1 MAHNLNTREI
11 NNFYVQFPSLEVKY
25 EIYPAIYGR
34 AELDSGGLYL
44 GGPPRLPEQI
54 DIKNV
59 YVHLGNGRQI
69 DILPSLPEEYVI
81 SLEDEIQAEEREK

>member
-1 MAHNLNTREI
+1 MAHNLSTREI
-11 NNFYVQFPSLEVKY
+11 NNFYVEFPALEVEY

-34 AELDSGGLYL
+34 AEPNSGGLYL
-44 GGPPRLPEQI
+44 GGPPRLPEQV
-54 DIKNV
+54 DIKHV
-59 YVHLGNGRQI
+59 YVKIGKGKQI